1 MLQEFKDFALKGN
14 VIDLAVAVIMAT
26 TFGGVIKSMVNDV
39 LMPIIGIIAGKPSFD
54 DIKISS
60 IEIGKFLTEV
70 VNFLIVA
77 AALFLL
83 IKALNAMMKTA
94 MKGSDE
100 GWPKGRDEGI
110 AMAPRAVIVGDI
122 DPLTCL
128 NSDCQ

>member
-54 DIKISS
+54 DSKISS

-77 AALFLL
+77 AVLFLL

-100 GWPKGRDEGI
+100 E
-110 AMAPRAVIVGDI
+110 AMKDGLKDA
-122 DPLTCL
+122 LKE
-128 NSDCQ
+128 